1 MKKMKFFASIALLSG
16 VALFATSCDT
26 KSNEPSNPGDD
37 TPVTPDTIPAEVVT
51 FDITI
56 PSVYAQSA
64 IIEVT
69 PSNDTVYYY
78 SNALATDTLNAYF
91 ATDADLLANDSAYF
105 QYVIEYY
112 QKWYQEEL
120 TIADLLYQGGQKLA
134 ANSTLLPNTEYTVY
148 AYQLDPKTGKAL
160 TEVTKKT
167 FTTKESCTSTNAISF
182 TYTDD
187 GVNIHTTDE
196 SPYFF
201 NVYDKVSWGYIAGDS
216 TQTTIA
222 SYIDMITGI
231 WLNNGYV
238 LPIFN
243 GDITLPY
250 AYFENYNIYIESGE
264 NVFVAAPF
272 DGKVNGTVVYEA
284 HEVTVSES
292 TTGAPAKVAAKGTL
306 AGNVHA
312 PALVTPAFGH
322 KSLLK

>member
-16 VALFATSCDT
+16 VALFAASCDP
-26 KSNEPSNPGDD
+26 KSNEPNEPKG
-37 TPVTPDTIPAEVVT
+37 VTL
-51 FDITI
+51 DITV

-78 SNALATDTLNAYF
+78 LDALATDTLNAYF
-91 ATDADLLANDSAYF
+91 ATDADLLAYDSAYF
-105 QYVIEYY
+105 QDVIEYY
-112 QKWYQEEL
+112 QEWYQEEL
-120 TIADLLYQGGQKLA
+120 TIADLLYQGGQKMT

-160 TEVTKKT
+160 TEITKKT
-167 FTTKESCTSTNAISF
+167 FTTKASYASTNAISF

-201 NVYDKVSWGYIAGDS
+201 YAYDKESWGYIAGDS

-222 SYIDMITGI
+222 DYINMIMGI
-231 WLNNGYV
+231 WISNGYT

-243 GDITLPY
+243 GSITLPY
-250 AYFENYNIYIESGE
+250 ASFEDYGIYIESGE

-272 DGKVNGTVVYEA
+272 DGAVNGTIVYDA
-284 HEVTVSES
+284 HEVTISES
-292 TTGAPAKVAAKGTL
+292 TMGVPAKVAAKGALT
-306 AGNVHA
+306 GNVHA
-312 PALVTPAFGH
+312 PAFGH

>member
-16 VALFATSCDT
+16 VALFAASCDP
-26 KSNEPSNPGDD
+26 KSNEPNEPKG
-37 TPVTPDTIPAEVVT
+37 VTL
-51 FDITI
+51 DITV

-64 IIEVT
+64 IIEVS

-78 SNALATDTLNAYF
+78 LDALATDTLNAYF
-91 ATDADLLANDSAYF
+91 ATDAELIAYDSAYF
-105 QYVIEYY
+105 QDVIEYY
-112 QKWYQEEL
+112 QEWYQEEL
-120 TIADLLYQGGQKLA
+120 TIADLLYQGGQKMT

-160 TEVTKKT
+160 TEITKKT
-167 FTTKESCTSTNAISF
+167 FTTKASYASTNAISF

-201 NVYDKVSWGYIAGDS
+201 YVYDKESWEAIAGDG
-216 TQTTIA
+216 TQTAIA
-222 SYIDMITGI
+222 EFINMIVGI
-231 WLNNGYV
+231 WSSMSYP

-243 GDITLPY
+243 GDMTIPY
-250 AYFENYNIYIESGE
+250 ADFEEYGLYIESGE

-272 DGKVNGTVVYEA
+272 DGAVNGTI
-284 HEVTVSES
+284 VTDTHTVTISES
-292 TTGAPAKVAAKGTL
+292 ATVAPAKVAGKAHK
-306 AGNVHA
+306 
-312 PALVTPAFGH
+312 PAFGH